1 MIVVVMVF
9 VTQEQDLVIVILNS
23 LDLIVEKKDVLIIVM
38 VEELV

>member
-1 MIVVVMVF
+1 MIVVVTVF